1 MSSIWNI
8 SFGAK
13 YFEVFVQGGTI
24 LGGSN
29 FVFRVR
35 FLYGF
40 MFVYICQDDGAVGFV
55 DFTTLLFALY
65 SLAQPFNRVR
75 SIPEHVFVKLSLR
88 RTFSRR
94 NSRKRNRSNKKM
106 AAPEASVHPVR
117 NRLWYHFSLYQ
128 TNKSCSQ
135 GVSRRLMLLIS
146 FNKSYLRVTAPNVTE
161 AERPFYDRSQ
171 RWFLHVI
178 RRLLLQLLASVLSSH
193 VRF

>member
-1 MSSIWNI
+1 MLTISYIYWGSKYFTGSPIISMSSIWNI

-75 SIPEHVFVKLSLR
+75 SIPEHVFVILNR
-88 RTFSRR
+88 RKTCAGCFREETTG
-94 NSRKRNRSNKKM
+94 KRTGPIAKWPPWRFLIT
-106 AAPEASVHPVR
+106 
-117 NRLWYHFSLYQ
+117 RLEIVLG
-128 TNKSCSQ
+128 T
-135 GVSRRLMLLIS
+135 IS
-146 FNKSYLRVTAPNVTE
+146 FAIVAVSCM
-161 AERPFYDRSQ
+161 RPY
-171 RWFLHVI
+171 
-178 RRLLLQLLASVLSSH
+178 VL
-193 VRF
+193 